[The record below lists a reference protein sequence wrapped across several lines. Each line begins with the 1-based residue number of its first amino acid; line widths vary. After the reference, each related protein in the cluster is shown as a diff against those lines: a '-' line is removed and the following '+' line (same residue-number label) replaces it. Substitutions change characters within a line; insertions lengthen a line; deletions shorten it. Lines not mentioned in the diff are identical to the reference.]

1 MFLVDCIV
9 NYKTA
14 IITKQMTGSTQIGPR
29 FDLFARVH
37 LFIDLYCFGHA
48 VIYFYLFRNRKL
60 LERELNALKH
70 YSYGKINTSRNSPT
84 ATPPPSPKKKK
95 QQPESRPVLLPLIFM
110 SFLVHF

>member
-1 MFLVDCIV
+1 
-9 NYKTA
+9 
-14 IITKQMTGSTQIGPR
+14 MTGSTQIGPR

-70 YSYGKINTSRNSPT
+70 YSYGKINTSRNSR
-84 ATPPPSPKKKK
+84 KKK
-95 QQPESRPVLLPLIFM
+95 QQPESRLVLLPLIFM
-110 SFLVHF
+110 NDS